1 MLTDA
6 RLRPRTDGR
15 PPQGLGCGPSG
26 RARQLPLAPLPA
38 WRWWRSGHAIRAQST
53 WKVAIGL
60 LIGGLALPGCQEMGD
75 DRAPASSDL
84 AAIAKVPVE
93 SGYPPLQ
100 SVPPRPQL
108 SYTVQQQRQIVEA
121 LIADRENARYTSQ
134 VVRHRSG
141 LSSLPPP
148 PEPPEPAPPIPAE
161 PGVAS
166 QDGAVPERSLSEQ
179 DTLVDFLGALFF
191 GEPDPAEPAEPD
203 GSSELG
209 VPESA
214 APPDALDRSDDQ
226 EPAPAAAGPSVL
238 PSEPEVDQAPVPPA
252 RSAVAARL
260 AVGPDVIDQLVDET
274 VPQAPLPPGQPAL
287 AARIAATD
295 AIDVEKTTVPLPAP
309 RPATARPAGA
319 ALQGRLADPAE
330 PPAPPPT
337 KPILPVSVPVPPIPV
352 ERPADDRS
360 AAVQDARQTE
370 TTPPT
375 IFVGTQVP
383 LIVANSSS

>member
-1 MLTDA
+1 
-6 RLRPRTDGR
+6 
-15 PPQGLGCGPSG
+15 
-26 RARQLPLAPLPA
+26 
-38 WRWWRSGHAIRAQST
+38 
-53 WKVAIGL
+53 
-60 LIGGLALPGCQEMGD
+60 MGD
-75 DRAPASSDL
+75 DGAPASSDL

-148 PEPPEPAPPIPAE
+148 PEPPEPAPPVPAE
-161 PGVAS
+161 PAVAS
-166 QDGAVPERSLSEQ
+166 QDDAVPERSLSEQ
-179 DTLVDFLGALFF
+179 ETLVDFLGALFF

-214 APPDALDRSDDQ
+214 APPDTLDRSDDQ
-226 EPAPAAAGPSVL
+226 EAAPAAAGPSDP
-238 PSEPEVDQAPVPPA
+238 PSEATVDQAPVPPA

-260 AVGPDVIDQLVDET
+260 AAGPDVIDKLVDET

-287 AARIAATD
+287 AARLAATD
-295 AIDVEKTTVPLPAP
+295 AIGADKARVPVPAP

-319 ALQGRLADPAE
+319 TLKGRLADSASL
-330 PPAPPPT
+330 PAPPPI
-337 KPILPVSVPVPPIPV
+337 KPSLPVSAPLPPIPV
-352 ERPADDRS
+352 ERPADHRS

-370 TTPPT
+370 TAPT
-375 IFVGTQVP
+375 TFFVGTQVQ

>member
-6 RLRPRTDGR
+6 RPRPRKDGR
-15 PPQGLGCGPSG
+15 PPQGFGCGPSG

-53 WKVAIGL
+53 WKVAIGF

-148 PEPPEPAPPIPAE
+148 PEPPKPAPPIPAE

-166 QDGAVPERSLSEQ
+166 QDSAVPARSLSEQ
-179 DTLVDFLGALFF
+179 ETLVDFLGALFF
-191 GEPDPAEPAEPD
+191 GEPDPPEPAEPQ
-203 GSSELG
+203 GSSESG
-209 VPESA
+209 VPDSA
-214 APPDALDRSDDQ
+214 ASSD
-226 EPAPAAAGPSVL
+226 PS
-238 PSEPEVDQAPVPPA
+238 SEATVDQAPVPPA

-260 AVGPDVIDQLVDET
+260 AAGPDVIDQLVDET

-287 AARIAATD
+287 AARLAAAD
-295 AIDVEKTTVPLPAP
+295 AIDVEQATVPLPAP
-309 RPATARPAGA
+309 RPATARPAGP
-319 ALQGRLADPAE
+319 ALQGRLAEPAN

-337 KPILPVSVPVPPIPV
+337 KPILPVSVPPKPV

-370 TTPPT
+370 TAPPT
-375 IFVGTQVP
+375 FFVGTQVQV
-383 LIVANSSS
+383 IVANSSA

>member
-1 MLTDA
+1 
-6 RLRPRTDGR
+6 
-15 PPQGLGCGPSG
+15 
-26 RARQLPLAPLPA
+26 
-38 WRWWRSGHAIRAQST
+38 
-53 WKVAIGL
+53 
-60 LIGGLALPGCQEMGD
+60 MGD
-75 DRAPASSDL
+75 DGAPASSDL
-84 AAIAKVPVE
+84 AAVARVPVE

-166 QDGAVPERSLSEQ
+166 QNGAVPERSLSEQ
-179 DTLVDFLGALFF
+179 ETLVDFLGALFF

-203 GSSELG
+203 GSSESG

-214 APPDALDRSDDQ
+214 PPPDALDRSGDQ
-226 EPAPAAAGPSVL
+226 EPAPAAAGPSAP
-238 PSEPEVDQAPVPPA
+238 PSEANVDQVPVPPA

-260 AVGPDVIDQLVDET
+260 AAGPDVIDQLVDET

-287 AARIAATD
+287 AARLAARD
-295 AIDVEKTTVPLPAP
+295 ASDVEEATVPLPAP
-309 RPATARPAGA
+309 RPAPARPAGV
-319 ALQGRLADPAE
+319 ALQGGLANPAN

-337 KPILPVSVPVPPIPV
+337 KPILPVSVPMPPKPV
-352 ERPADDRS
+352 ARPADDRS
-360 AAVQDARQTE
+360 AAVWDAPQTGAA
-370 TTPPT
+370 PPT
-375 IFVGTQVP
+375 FFVGTQVH
-383 LIVANSSS
+383 LIVANSPS